1 MNISLQSSKFI
12 PLTPLPKRAENHG
25 IIKQFRLD
33 LADILMFLA
42 ENNMLDTTDNSIA
55 DCQADILKALGAI
68 ETIILGKPNQIRLA
82 ACCLIARGHCLIED
96 LPGVGK
102 TTLSQ
107 SIARVFGLHFQR
119 IQFTSD
125 LLPADILGVS
135 IFDADRQVFKFHP
148 GPVFAHFILADEIN
162 RATPKTQSA
171 LLEAMEER
179 QITVE
184 GSTYPLDEPFFVVGT
199 QNPLDQSGTF
209 PLPESEL
216 DRFMM
221 RITLGYPDQE
231 AELALLAG
239 GNPRARLYEIKPVVS
254 IERFIEIQRAVDK
267 IHCSEPLL
275 YYVQHLIQAT
285 RNPGLFV
292 YGISPRAGLAIIQAS
307 KAWALIDGRSHAEP
321 GDVQAVFAAIAGHR
335 LTASEQH
342 SRPTLDLINDLLE
355 QIPIP

>member
-1 MNISLQSSKFI
+1 
-12 PLTPLPKRAENHG
+12 
-25 IIKQFRLD
+25 
-33 LADILMFLA
+33 
-42 ENNMLDTTDNSIA
+42 MLDSTDSSIA
-55 DCQADILKALGAI
+55 GIKTDIEKAVGAI
-68 ETIILGKPNQIRLA
+68 ESIILGKTNQIRLA
-82 ACCLIARGHCLIED
+82 VCCLLARGHCLIED

-107 SIARVFGLHFQR
+107 TIARAFGLGFNR

-135 IFDADRQVFKFHP
+135 IFNPEKQTFRFHP
-148 GPVFAHFILADEIN
+148 GPVFAHFVLADEIN

-171 LLEAMEER
+171 LLEAMEEK

-184 GSTYPLDEPFFVVGT
+184 GTTHSLEDPFFVIGT

-209 PLPESEL
+209 PLPESQL

-221 RITLGYPDQE
+221 KISLGYPDRN
-231 AELALLAG
+231 AERALLSG
-239 GNPRARLYEIKPVVS
+239 DNPREMMRRLQPVVS
-254 IERFIEIQRAVDK
+254 IDRFIAMQTAVDT

-275 YYVQHLIQAT
+275 NYVQQLIEAT

-292 YGISPRAGLAIIQAS
+292 YGISPRAGLAIVQAS
-307 KAWALIDGRSHAEP
+307 RAWALMAGRGHAEP
-321 GDVQAVFAAIAGHR
+321 GDVQAVFGAIADHR
-335 LTASEQH
+335 LTPAEQH
-342 SRPTLDLINDLLE
+342 SRRTAELVGELLK

>member
-1 MNISLQSSKFI
+1 
-12 PLTPLPKRAENHG
+12 
-25 IIKQFRLD
+25 
-33 LADILMFLA
+33 
-42 ENNMLDTTDNSIA
+42 MLDTTDNSIA
-55 DCQADILKALGAI
+55 DFQADVLRAVGLI
-68 ETIILGKPNQIRLA
+68 ENIILGKPTQVRLA
-82 ACCLIARGHCLIED
+82 ICCLIARGHCLIED

-107 SIARVFGLHFQR
+107 SIAQVFGLDFKR

-135 IFDADRQVFKFHP
+135 IFDPEKQVFKFHP
-148 GPVFAHFILADEIN
+148 GPIFAHFILADEIN

-171 LLEAMEER
+171 LLEAMEEN

-184 GSTYPLDEPFFVVGT
+184 GETHPLEAPFFVIGT

-209 PLPESEL
+209 PLPESQL

-221 RITLGYPDQE
+221 KISLGYPDQE
-231 AELALLAG
+231 AERALLSG
-239 GNPRARLYEIKPVVS
+239 GNPRERLSYMRPVLT
-254 IERFIEIQRAVDK
+254 IDRFLAIQAAVDS

-275 YYVQHLIQAT
+275 HYVQQLLQAT

-292 YGISPRAGLAIIQAS
+292 YGISPRAGLAVIKAS
-307 KAWALIDGRSHAEP
+307 KSWALMNGRSYVEP
-321 GDVQAVFAAIAGHR
+321 GDVQTVFGAIADHR
-335 LTASEQH
+335 LTPAAQH
-342 SRPTLDLINDLLE
+342 SRTTMELINDLLE

>member
-1 MNISLQSSKFI
+1 
-12 PLTPLPKRAENHG
+12 
-25 IIKQFRLD
+25 
-33 LADILMFLA
+33 
-42 ENNMLDTTDNSIA
+42 MLDTTNNSIA
-55 DCQADILKALGAI
+55 DFQADIDHAISAI
-68 ETIILGKPNQIRLA
+68 ETIILGKSTQVKLA
-82 ACCLIARGHCLIED
+82 VCCLIAGGHCLIED

-107 SIARVFGLHFQR
+107 TIAQVFGLAFNR

-135 IFDADRQVFKFHP
+135 IFDPEARVFKFHP
-148 GPVFAHFILADEIN
+148 GPIFAHFLLADEIN

-171 LLEAMEER
+171 LLEAMEEK

-184 GSTYPLDEPFFVVGT
+184 GATHRLEEPFFVIGT

-209 PLPESEL
+209 PLPESQL

-221 RITLGYPDQE
+221 KLSLGYPDQR
-231 AELALLAG
+231 AERALLSG
-239 GNPRARLYEIKPVVS
+239 GNPRELMRGLRPVIS
-254 IERFIEIQRAVDK
+254 IERFLTIQAAVGN

-275 YYVQHLIQAT
+275 DYVQLLVHAT

-292 YGISPRAGLAIIQAS
+292 YGISPRAALAIIQAS
-307 KAWALIDGRSHAEP
+307 KAWALMDGRSHIEP
-321 GDVQAVFAAIAGHR
+321 GDVQAVFNVIAEHR
-335 LTASEQH
+335 LTPAEQH
-342 SRPTLDLINDLLE
+342 SRSTSDLVADLVD

>member
-1 MNISLQSSKFI
+1 
-12 PLTPLPKRAENHG
+12 
-25 IIKQFRLD
+25 
-33 LADILMFLA
+33 
-42 ENNMLDTTDNSIA
+42 MLDTTDSSIA
-55 DCQADILKALGAI
+55 EFRVDIEKAIAAI
-68 ETIILGKPNQIRLA
+68 ETIILGKSNQIELA
-82 ACCLIARGHCLIED
+82 VCCLIARGHCLIED

-107 SIARVFGLHFQR
+107 TIAQVFGLDFNR

-135 IFDADRQVFKFHP
+135 IFDPEQQVFKFHP

-184 GSTYPLDEPFFVVGT
+184 GATHRLEEPFFVIGT

-209 PLPESEL
+209 PLPESQL

-221 RITLGYPDQE
+221 KISLGYPDQA
-231 AELALLAG
+231 AERALLSG
-239 GNPRARLYEIKPVVS
+239 GNPREMMFRMESVVS
-254 IERFIEIQRAVDK
+254 KGRFIEIQSAVDHV
-267 IHCSEPLL
+267 HCSEPLL
-275 YYVQHLIQAT
+275 TYVQHLIQAT

-292 YGISPRAGLAIIQAS
+292 YGLSPRAGLAVIQAS
-307 KAWALIDGRSHAEP
+307 RSWALMKGRSHAEP
-321 GDVQAVFAAIAGHR
+321 GDVQSVFGAIADHR
-335 LTASEQH
+335 LTPSEQH
-342 SRPTLDLINDLLE
+342 SRPTMDLVNDLIE
-355 QIPIP
+355 QTPIP

>member
-1 MNISLQSSKFI
+1 
-12 PLTPLPKRAENHG
+12 
-25 IIKQFRLD
+25 
-33 LADILMFLA
+33 
-42 ENNMLDTTDNSIA
+42 MLDTTDNSIA
-55 DCQADILKALGAI
+55 DFQIDINHAISAI
-68 ETIILGKPNQIRLA
+68 ESIILGKSIQIKLA
-82 ACCLIARGHCLIED
+82 VCCLIARGHCLIED

-107 SIARVFGLHFQR
+107 TIAQVFGLDFNR

-135 IFDADRQVFKFHP
+135 IFDPEARVFKFHP
-148 GPVFAHFILADEIN
+148 GPIFAHFLLADEIN

-171 LLEAMEER
+171 LLEAMEEK

-184 GSTYPLDEPFFVVGT
+184 GATHRLEEPFFVIGT

-209 PLPESEL
+209 PLPESQL

-221 RITLGYPDQE
+221 KLSLGYPDQK
-231 AELALLAG
+231 AERALLSG
-239 GNPRARLYEIKPVVS
+239 GNPREMMRLLRPVIS
-254 IERFIEIQRAVDK
+254 LERFLAIQAAVDN

-275 YYVQHLIQAT
+275 DYVQHLLQAT
-285 RNPGLFV
+285 RNPGLFL

-307 KAWALIDGRSHAEP
+307 KAWAIMDGRSHAEP
-321 GDVQAVFAAIAGHR
+321 GDVQSVFHAIAEHR
-335 LTASEQH
+335 LTPAEQH
-342 SRPTLDLINDLLE
+342 SRSTSDLVADLVD

>member
-1 MNISLQSSKFI
+1 
-12 PLTPLPKRAENHG
+12 
-25 IIKQFRLD
+25 
-33 LADILMFLA
+33 
-42 ENNMLDTTDNSIA
+42 MLDSTDNSIA
-55 DCQADILKALGAI
+55 GIRTDIETAVGAI
-68 ETIILGKPNQIRLA
+68 ESIILGKSTQIRLA
-82 ACCLIARGHCLIED
+82 VCCLLARGHCLIED

-107 SIARVFGLHFQR
+107 AIARVFGLEFNR

-135 IFDADRQVFKFHP
+135 IFDPENQSFRFHP
-148 GPVFAHFILADEIN
+148 GPVFAHFVLADEIN

-171 LLEAMEER
+171 LLEAMEEK

-184 GSTYPLDEPFFVVGT
+184 GTTHALEDPFFVIGT

-209 PLPESEL
+209 PLPESQL

-221 RITLGYPDQE
+221 KISLGYPDRN
-231 AELALLAG
+231 AERALLSG
-239 GNPRARLYEIKPVVS
+239 DNPREMMHRLQPVVS
-254 IERFIEIQRAVDK
+254 IDRFVAMQTAVDT

-275 YYVQHLIQAT
+275 NYVQQLIEAT

-292 YGISPRAGLAIIQAS
+292 YGISPRAGLAIVQAS
-307 KAWALIDGRSHAEP
+307 RAWALMAGRSHAEP
-321 GDVQAVFAAIAGHR
+321 GDVQTVFGPIADHR
-335 LTASEQH
+335 LTPAEQH
-342 SRPTLDLINDLLE
+342 SRSTAEMVDDLLK